1 MKHFWTLTISV
12 ALIGST
18 LAWSQDAPK
27 LNARELFY
35 SPPPSPAASTASTST
50 TSTGTAGT
58 GTTVAGRSGASSG
71 TTTAGAGNT
80 GKGKAGGSTAAGA
93 TGAQKSA
100 PVVAG
105 TGKGGAASGGTTT
118 SGAETGAVTA
128 ATGNAPTTTGGTS
141 TAGTNHAAT
150 DNGTIVAGVG
160 QAGNLINAS
169 ATNGPLGL
177 RYAVLKRDSGNT
189 FREVDPETKF
199 RTGDSIRLH
208 VTPSTSGYLY
218 VVQQGASGIWTLL
231 FPRPDVANGSNF
243 VEKGQMLAV
252 PGDRSMW
259 TFDANAG
266 EEKLFIVLARKP
278 EPDLDKLIYSIGG
291 AGGGS
296 GQKLV
301 AQAAVRDDVVNHLRD
316 QMLSRDLVFEKVDES
331 TTDSTGVKAETA
343 AYVVSRN
350 TAPDGRLVKDLTLS
364 HQ

>member
-1 MKHFWTLTISV
+1 VV
-12 ALIGST
+12 AGT
-18 LAWSQDAPK
+18 G
-27 LNARELFY
+27 NGG
-35 SPPPSPAASTASTST
+35 T
-50 TSTGTAGT
+50 TSGGTTAGT
-58 GTTVAGRSGASSG
+58 GTTG
-71 TTTAGAGNT
+71 TTTAG
-80 GKGKAGGSTAAGA
+80 
-93 TGAQKSA
+93 
-100 PVVAG
+100 
-105 TGKGGAASGGTTT
+105 
-118 SGAETGAVTA
+118 
-128 ATGNAPTTTGGTS
+128 TS
-141 TAGTNHAAT
+141 TAGT

-160 QAGNLINAS
+160 QASSMVNTS

-177 RYAVLKRDSGNT
+177 RYAVLKRDSGSN

-199 RTGDSIRLH
+199 RTGDSIRLN

-243 VEKGQMLAV
+243 VDKGQMLAV
-252 PGDRSMW
+252 PNDRAMW
-259 TFDANAG
+259 TFDAHAG

-291 AGGGS
+291 AGGAGS

-316 QMLSRDLVFEKVDES
+316 QMLSRDLVFETVDEN
-331 TTDSTGVKAETA
+331 TTDSTGVKAEKA

-350 TAPDGRLVKDLTLS
+350 TAPDARLVKDLTLS